1 VAGSGTAAWLPKR
14 PEQAP
19 ASVSGPR
26 FASPKGSADAARER
40 RTRGRA
46 TRPFRFGSEDRP
58 DPDPPLEPGAL
69 VGERYRIV
77 GLLGEGGMGR
87 VYEAEHTVL
96 SRRVALK
103 LLRRDAQAQPDNLAR
118 FQQEAFAASRIGT
131 PQIVEIVDFA
141 SHTGPAGVQTYM
153 VMELLA
159 GESLEDWMDRSEPLD
174 VGVELLAQLCDGL
187 AAAHRA
193 GVIHRDIKPAN
204 VFCQALERGG
214 PNEGRA
220 HVKILDFGI
229 AKMTAGGQGVQTQQG
244 SLLGTPYYLAPER
257 VMGVGSQLT
266 PAADVYSVGVILYEM
281 LTGNVPFTADSFM
294 GILARHVHK
303 EPLDP
308 RQAAPERG
316 IPDSIASS
324 CMRLLAKQPS
334 ERPSAV
340 ELAVELRGLLAR
352 ERERLAGVR
361 VGPREGT
368 ASAGEDTQVLVGLTD
383 GEPEEHSISE
393 RPTLPPAMDSFA
405 GVARVEPTSRGR
417 SGTAIGHAAVAGESS
432 TSVRAHVANLSA
444 PRRASAAPWIAAGVI
459 VLLGGVGLGAYL
471 LWRSQGE
478 DVPAAEPQVVEA
490 PPSLPLSPKAEPL
503 SPIANEP
510 IASEP
515 LASEPVLA
523 SQPAPAPAP
532 APIIDRRGEGSSK
545 PAAGTIEK
553 PKPAPEAA
561 PAKPEPVPEPMPEP
575 PASEPDPAPAGIPD
589 DQVDPTLPTIKDDVY
604 E

>member
-1 VAGSGTAAWLPKR
+1 MPKR

-26 FASPKGSADAARER
+26 FASPRGRADAVAERER
-40 RTRGRA
+40 STHGRA

-58 DPDPPLEPGAL
+58 DPDPPLDAGAL
-69 VGERYRIV
+69 VGERYRILR
-77 GLLGEGGMGR
+77 LLGEGGMGR

-103 LLRRDAQAQPDNLAR
+103 LLRRDAQAQAENLAR
-118 FQQEAFAASRIGT
+118 FQQEALAASRIGT

-141 SHTGPAGVQTYM
+141 SHRGPAGVQTYM
-153 VMELLA
+153 VMELLV
-159 GESLEDWMDRSEPLD
+159 GESLEGWMDRSEPLD

-204 VFCQALERGG
+204 VFCQARGG
-214 PNEGRA
+214 SDDGGTR
-220 HVKILDFGI
+220 VKILDFGI

-281 LTGNVPFTADSFM
+281 LTGNVPFVADSFM
-294 GILARHVHK
+294 GILARHVHT

-316 IPDSIASS
+316 IPDSIASW
-324 CMRLLAKQPS
+324 CMRLLAKQPRD
-334 ERPSAV
+334 RPSAA

-352 ERERLAGVR
+352 ERGLLAGVR

-368 ASAGEDTQVLVGLTD
+368 ASAGEDTQVLAAGLLTD
-383 GEPEEHSISE
+383 GVLGAGEPEHAMSE
-393 RPTLPPAMDSFA
+393 RPTLPPSTSGFA
-405 GVARVEPTSRGR
+405 GVERVEPPSRGR
-417 SGTAIGHAAVAGESS
+417 SGTAIGHAAVAGETSS
-432 TSVRAHVANLSA
+432 IVLAQVPSPTR
-444 PRRASAAPWIAAGVI
+444 PQRASAAPVIAAVVT
-459 VLLGGVGLGAYL
+459 VLLGGIGLGAYL
-471 LWRSQGE
+471 LWRSQQSPTPTVSE
-478 DVPAAEPQVVEA
+478 DVPVVEA
-490 PPSLPLSPKAEPL
+490 PVVAAPILPAEPL
-503 SPIANEP
+503 ADEVRPAEATPTNEPAPAEPPPPEP
-510 IASEP
+510 IATS
-515 LASEPVLA
+515 
-523 SQPAPAPAP
+523 
-532 APIIDRRGEGSSK
+532 SSK
-545 PAAGTIEK
+545 PAEGTVKK
-553 PKPAPEAA
+553 PKPASEVV
-561 PAKPEPVPEPMPEP
+561 PAEPKPEPEPEPAP
-575 PASEPDPAPAGIPD
+575 SEPDPGPADNPNK
-589 DQVDPTLPTIKDDVY
+589 QVDPQLPTIKDDVY